1 MPKYYTAK
9 GDDGLSY
16 MGCAIASKDSALIIG
31 IGDVDELNSLIGLV
45 IVDIADELMK
55 NRLISVQ
62 NKLFVIGAE
71 LGGII
76 NPVYTPKNIIT
87 NKELTDLELIIDDY
101 SNKVGMLKK
110 FVLPGGVDGAA
121 KLQYARAVSRR
132 VERSI
137 VKISKEHSDMNKI
150 ILKYLNRL
158 STLLFV
164 MALYLNKKENYEE
177 INPSY

>member
-1 MPKYYTAK
+1 
-9 GDDGLSY
+9 

-31 IGDVDELNSLIGLV
+31 IGDIDELNSFIGLV

-55 NRLISVQ
+55 NRLINIQ
-62 NKLFVIGAE
+62 NKLFIIGAE

-76 NPVYTPKNIIT
+76 NSAYTPKHIIT
-87 NKELTDLELIIDDY
+87 DKELKELELIIDEY

-110 FVLPGGVDGAA
+110 FVLPGGTEGAA
-121 KLQYARAVSRR
+121 KLQYARAISRR
-132 VERSI
+132 AERSI
-137 VKISKEHSDMNKI
+137 VKISKENQNMNKI
-150 ILKYLNRL
+150 ILKYMNRL

-164 MALYLNKKENYEE
+164 MALYINKKENYEE